1 MITKKNYNYM
11 KKITMNYC
19 YNYYCVG
26 VDELNSKV
34 VVLYLLPS
42 DQAT

>member
-1 MITKKNYNYM
+1 MITKRKLQLYEEN
-11 KKITMNYC
+11 TMNYY

-34 VVLYLLPS
+34 VVLHLLPS